1 MMKCSAHDILCRFAS
16 QTVFVLCK
24 VNQAVQNYCDLVK
37 MPGDPLFF
45 EQYIKHRKGDQI
57 YT

>member
-1 MMKCSAHDILCRFAS
+1 MVKCSAHDILCRFAS
-16 QTVFVLCK
+16 KTVFVLRK

-45 EQYIKHRKGDQI
+45 
-57 YT
+57 